1 MEIVRAHH
9 NCVVEN
15 AKNKKLTF
23 TKKFRENNFSKNI
36 TFTKF
41 LLKCSRLSSTDT
53 EYAQS
58 FLKCLKK
65 R

>member
-1 MEIVRAHH
+1 MEIVRAAHH
-9 NCVVEN
+9 ICGKCE
-15 AKNKKLTF
+15 KQEISF

-36 TFTKF
+36 AFTKF